1 VGAATNRIN
10 GASRSM
16 LVVVKQQDSPG
27 RGKVWRV
34 IVFIDGV
41 RLLRPGFQKKKAAL
55 SLAAMLVQQGLIHG
69 WNVTWQ
75 VTDEDG
81 KPSDM
86 NLAALG
92 NKMKRGEAKHQKET

>member
-1 VGAATNRIN
+1 MGAATNKVN

-34 IVFIDGV
+34 VVFIDGIK
-41 RLLRPGFQKKKAAL
+41 LIRPGFQKRKPAV

-69 WNVTWQ
+69 WNVSWQ
-75 VTDEDG
+75 VMDESG
-81 KPSDM
+81 NPSDL

-92 NKMKRGEAKHQKET
+92 NKMKRGEAKQQKEA

>member
-1 VGAATNRIN
+1 
-10 GASRSM
+10 
-16 LVVVKQQDSPG
+16 
-27 RGKVWRV
+27 
-34 IVFIDGV
+34 
-41 RLLRPGFQKKKAAL
+41 
-55 SLAAMLVQQGLIHG
+55 MLVQQGLIHG

-92 NKMKRGEAKHQKET
+92 SKMKRGEAKHQKEA

>member
-1 VGAATNRIN
+1 MGAAANKAN
-10 GASRSM
+10 GNCRSM
-16 LVVVKQQDSPG
+16 LVVVKQQESPG

-34 IVFIDGV
+34 VMFVNGV
-41 RLLRPGFQKKKAAL
+41 KLLRPGFQKYKPAL

-75 VTDEDG
+75 VMDETG
-81 KPSDM
+81 RPSDL

-92 NKMKRGEAKHQKET
+92 NKMKRGEQKAKGAS